1 MTDTKEE
8 KKHIH
13 KSSIE
18 ELYESGIF
26 HETEVRANRLGAI
39 VMAAT
44 CVLLAI
50 VFILNI
56 TGVFRMSEA
65 VVRLPLITGMIITG
79 GVTSV
84 CVFFRFDRWWLKY
97 MLVIA
102 MTFAYA
108 FFDAAF
114 THKAAIIMAIPVIFS
129 SRYFSRRITIFTAV
143 LSTGLFLLSAVWGA
157 VWGLFDLNLVML
169 EEGTRMTSQ
178 GGFLDQAVL
187 DTGFDRK
194 NMIGDALLFNY
205 LSKWMIFTVI
215 ALISINIARRGRDM
229 VLKQHEKDVEEA
241 RLESELELARKLQA
255 DMLISDFPAFPDKD
269 SFDIYASMTPA
280 REVGGDFYD
289 FYMVDDSHLAVVI
302 ADVSGKGIPAALFM
316 TSSMTLIKSCSAP
329 GLSPGEILSRVNAQ
343 LCEKN
348 PEGMFVTAWLG
359 ILDINS
365 GKLLAANAGHEY
377 PILKEP
383 GGVFTIIKDK
393 HGFVLGGLDSVKYES
408 YELALQ
414 PGSVLLLYTDGLAE
428 AENPEEE
435 FFGLERVLETVNGL
449 SDTRPKPVL
458 ESLKT
463 AVEEFAAEEPQ
474 FDDLTMV
481 CLEYSGQ

>member
-1 MTDTKEE
+1 MTNTKEV
-8 KKHIH
+8 KKHIQ

-26 HETEVRANRLGAI
+26 HETEVRANKLGAL

-44 CVLLAI
+44 GILLAI

-65 VVRLPLITGMIITG
+65 VVSVPLITGMMITG
-79 GVTSV
+79 GVTAV
-84 CVFFRFDRWWLKY
+84 CIIFRFDRWWLKY
-97 MLVIA
+97 LLVIA

-129 SRYFSRRITIFTAV
+129 SRYFSRKLTVFTAA
-143 LSTGLFLLSAVWGA
+143 LCTGLFLLSAIWGA
-157 VWGLFDLNLVML
+157 VWGLFDLNTVTV
-169 EEGTRMTSQ
+169 EEGTQMTSQ

-194 NMIGDALLFNY
+194 SMIGDVLLYNY
-205 LSKWMIFTVI
+205 LPKWMIFTVI

-255 DMLISDFPAFPDKD
+255 DMLITDFPAFSDKD
-269 SFDIYASMTPA
+269 TFDIYASMTPA

-289 FYMVDDSHLAVVI
+289 FFMVDDEHLAIVI

-329 GLSPGEILSRVNAQ
+329 GLSPGEILSRVNVQ

-348 PEGMFVTAWLG
+348 SEGMFVTAWLG
-359 ILDINS
+359 ILDINT

-377 PILKEP
+377 PIIKEP
-383 GGVFTIIKDK
+383 GGTFAVIKDK
-393 HGFVLGGLDSVKYES
+393 HCFVLGGLESVKYES
-408 YELALQ
+408 YELTLK
-414 PGSVLLLYTDGLAE
+414 PGSVLLLYTDGLPE
-428 AENPEEE
+428 ADNKEEE
-435 FFGLERVLETVNGL
+435 FFGMERVLETVNGL
-449 SDTRPKPVL
+449 SSTVPKKVL
-458 ESLKT
+458 ESLQT
-463 AVEEFAAEEPQ
+463 AVQEFAAGEPQ

-481 CLEYSGQ
+481 CLEYCG

>member
-194 NMIGDALLFNY
+194 NLYFGVLHERDK
-205 LSKWMIFTVI
+205 LSAAKRI
-215 ALISINIARRGRDM
+215 IS
-229 VLKQHEKDVEEA
+229 E
-241 RLESELELARKLQA
+241 
-255 DMLISDFPAFPDKD
+255 
-269 SFDIYASMTPA
+269 
-280 REVGGDFYD
+280 
-289 FYMVDDSHLAVVI
+289 
-302 ADVSGKGIPAALFM
+302 
-316 TSSMTLIKSCSAP
+316 
-329 GLSPGEILSRVNAQ
+329 
-343 LCEKN
+343 
-348 PEGMFVTAWLG
+348 
-359 ILDINS
+359 NS
-365 GKLLAANAGHEY
+365 GTSA
-377 PILKEP
+377 
-383 GGVFTIIKDK
+383 IIYC
-393 HGFVLGGLDSVKYES
+393 S
-408 YELALQ
+408 
-414 PGSVLLLYTDGLAE
+414 
-428 AENPEEE
+428 
-435 FFGLERVLETVNGL
+435 
-449 SDTRPKPVL
+449 TRK
-458 ESLKT
+458 
-463 AVEEFAAEEPQ
+463 AVEEVSEKLRQYIKENNTAKPIV
-474 FDDLTMV
+474 LPSVYMG
-481 CLEYSGQ
+481 C